1 MVRRSVLF
9 ALACALTAC
18 PGEEQP
24 PMCITV
30 DTACAPLYPP
40 TFQNVYN
47 MTLRPTCGA
56 TNSSCHS
63 ASGAQGGLSF
73 ADEQTA
79 YDGLLNTRVTA
90 GDPGCSEMIVRT
102 SSPGTDY
109 EMPPGGGL
117 SGPARCALLQWV
129 QAGAPR

>member
-1 MVRRSVLF
+1 MFRRSVLF
-9 ALACALTAC
+9 ALACALTGC
-18 PGEEQP
+18 PGEDQP

-40 TFQNVYN
+40 TFANVYT

-63 ASGAQGGLSF
+63 ESGAKGGLSF

-79 YDGLLNTRVTA
+79 YDGLVDTRVKP
-90 GDPGCSEMIVRT
+90 GDPGCSEFVVRT
-102 SSPGTDY
+102 SSPDTDY

-117 SGPARCALLQWV
+117 SAPARCSLVRWV
-129 QAGAPR
+129 EDGAPR

>member
-1 MVRRSVLF
+1 MHFRVVVLAS
-9 ALACALTAC
+9 ALLAGC

-24 PMCITV
+24 PMCKTV
-30 DTACAPLYPP
+30 DTACTPLYPP
-40 TFQNVYN
+40 TFANVYN
-47 MTLRPTCGA
+47 NTLRPTCGA

-63 ASGAQGGLSF
+63 ASGNKGGLSF

-79 YDGLLNTRVTA
+79 YDGLLNTRVTP
-90 GDPGCSEMIVRT
+90 GDPGCSEMVVRT

-117 SGPARCALLQWV
+117 SAGAACSLLQWV